1 MVPQSG
7 LPVAQIFG
15 VEQKLILCFLFIVL
29 SVQNPAHVGQKQHGH
44 KQGVVPK
51 LALVHAVRGNVLQTS
66 LLGSGEIRHNPVR
79 PLSADLQVIFPAQML
94 RQKGQGQHGRH
105 GIHIF
110 CRQADGKLPLV
121 IFIQNRQIPLFPGR
135 LKQLPVTEES
145 NALGPFPELVPP
157 DVIAGQAVFLHP
169 LEKGFILFVEHF
181 LEAGGVQPQRC
192 FDRFLVHI
200 VVHPLFHIICPL
212 RAPNLPANTRYA
224 R

>member
-1 MVPQSG
+1 MQ
-7 LPVAQIFG
+7 Q
-15 VEQKLILCFLFIVL
+15 ELILRFLFIVL
-29 SVQNPAHVGQKQHGH
+29 SVQNPAHIGQKQHGH

-51 LALVHAVRGNVLQTS
+51 LALVHAVRGDVLKPA

-94 RQKGQGQHGRH
+94 RKKRQRQHGRH

-110 CRQADGKLPLV
+110 CRQADGKLPFV
-121 IFIQNRQIPLFPGR
+121 IFVQNRQIPLLAGG

-169 LEKGFILFVEHF
+169 LEKGFILLIEHL
-181 LEAGGVQPQRC
+181 LETGGVQPQRC

-212 RAPNLPANTRYA
+212 RAPNLLANLRYA